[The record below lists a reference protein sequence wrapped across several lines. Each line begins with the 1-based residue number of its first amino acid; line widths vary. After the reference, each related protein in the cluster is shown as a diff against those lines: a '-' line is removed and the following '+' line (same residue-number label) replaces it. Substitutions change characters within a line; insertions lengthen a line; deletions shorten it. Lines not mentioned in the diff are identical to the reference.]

1 MISGARRD
9 ELLYESDAA
18 LRLVDRAIQEM
29 QVLDEAQV
37 LGKGE
42 GEGEQDVGLGESEL
56 FAVAAGDA
64 TVDEETDA
72 VD

>member
-1 MISGARRD
+1 MSSAARRD

-29 QVLDEAQV
+29 HVLDEGQV
-37 LGKGE
+37 LGT
-42 GEGEQDVGLGESEL
+42 GEQDVGEDEAEL

-64 TVDEETDA
+64 TVDARESDA